1 MYNRFYEKSELNDLG
16 IINALKR
23 ATKDYENGEIA
34 EVRDILEEI
43 VIAID
48 EFELSL

>member
-16 IINALKR
+16 IINALKQ
-23 ATKDYENGEIA
+23 AAKDYENGEIA

-48 EFELSL
+48 EFELSS

>member
-1 MYNRFYEKSELNDLG
+1 MYNRFYEKSELNDFE
-16 IINALKR
+16 IINALKQ
-23 ATKDYENGEIA
+23 AAKDYESGEIA
-34 EVRDILEEI
+34 EVRDILEKI